1 MILFLLFVIIKMTRQ
16 NEINQVIKSIKT
28 AIQAFKK
35 EDRNIE
41 KIVGGSKFK
50 SKSNSS
56 SKIKK
61 K

>member
-1 MILFLLFVIIKMTRQ
+1 MTRQ

-50 SKSNSS
+50 SKS

>member
-50 SKSNSS
+50 SKS